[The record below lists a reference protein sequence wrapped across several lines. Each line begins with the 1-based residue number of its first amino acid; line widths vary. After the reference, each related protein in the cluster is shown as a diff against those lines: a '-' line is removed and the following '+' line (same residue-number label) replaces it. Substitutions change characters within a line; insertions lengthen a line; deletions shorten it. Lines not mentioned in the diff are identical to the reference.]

1 MFDCLHQFVGNVVS
15 LLFDAG
21 QVAKP
26 NQTKPIQT
34 KPKLAE
40 NPKVVGGLFLQAISF
55 TLHSTCPFD
64 PPLNVNDTELV
75 SVFRAF
81 FTSITSGALALS

>member
-26 NQTKPIQT
+26 IQT

-40 NPKVVGGLFLQAISF
+40 NPMVVGGLFLQAISF
-55 TLHSTCPFD
+55 TFHSTCPFD